1 MKRKSENTLNS
12 NCSKTYLLV
21 SIFSIISFLGFAQD
35 TTDVDYSYHF
45 KVRNPKMEIIVEQ
58 RDSVMYTDHENKL
71 RITVTGKN
79 KLGAVVLDGGE
90 ISRIGNSFIATVKE
104 GTESVLVVYV
114 AKPNGKMELGLTKKY
129 PIVHLSDPMPIIAG
143 VKHDSIIV
151 RANLLEADFLYA
163 TMTRFN
169 KTTRIKILSFEMT
182 VFRDT
187 TEVNYKSTGDRF
199 SPEMRRYVQVL
210 QPGIPLNFTQIICLM
225 PNGKPRRLEDMR
237 VFVDCSNKYR
247 FAE

>member
-1 MKRKSENTLNS
+1 MKLKSENTLNS
-12 NCSKTYLLV
+12 NSSKKFILA
-21 SIFSIISFLGFAQD
+21 SIFSVFSLWGFAQD
-35 TTDVDYSYHF
+35 TAVVDYSYNF
-45 KVRNPKMEIIVEQ
+45 KVRNPKMEIILEQ
-58 RDSVMYTDHENKL
+58 QDSVMYTDHENKL
-71 RITVTGKN
+71 RITVKGKN
-79 KLGAVVLDGGE
+79 KLGAVVLEGGE

-104 GTESVLVVYV
+104 GIESVLVVYII
-114 AKPNGKMELGLTKKY
+114 KPNGKLELGLSKKY
-129 PIVHLSDPMPIIAG
+129 PIVHLSDPMPLIAG

-151 RANLLEADFLYA
+151 RSNLLEADFLYA
-163 TMTRFN
+163 AMTRFN

-187 TEVNYKSTGDRF
+187 TEVNYKSAGDRF

-225 PNGKPRRLEDMR
+225 PNGKPRKLMDMR